1 MTEPH
6 PPPRDPHLA
15 EVAQW
20 HPIEGTPMKKKVA
33 IGCSIGA
40 TIETYDFIGFGIAAA
55 LYFNNVFFPATDPL
69 SGTLLSFATLG
80 IGFAVRPLG
89 GIIGGYLGDRIGRKP
104 VLVGSLLLMGIATV
118 LIGVLPTYQQVGVWA
133 GILLVAVRVVQGLA
147 FGAEW
152 GGAILM
158 CFEHAPWRKKGLY
171 TGITQ
176 AGFPVGLLLANFAF
190 LVSVPLGD
198 QWAWRVPFLL
208 SAVLIVVGIL
218 IRLKIEESPEFEE
231 LKEEGEL
238 SKNPLLEVLRDD
250 WRNMLRAFCLRIA
263 ETAGYAVSVTFILS
277 YLSSQK
283 LADRP
288 TTLTALMIAA
298 ALGIFATIL
307 WGALTDRIGR
317 RPVYLLGTALTVV
330 WGVPLFLVVNTGT
343 AIAIIIAFV
352 VSYTICQNSLAGV
365 QGAWFSELFAAKTRT
380 TGASLAYQLSAVVSG
395 FTPLVAT
402 ALFAG
407 VGWIGPA
414 LLFSAYGLLGLIA
427 ALVTRETWGRAEREE
442 VAALE
447 RTLAL
452 PAARSRLRT
461 RKTHEHPHRPD
472 LQAAAY
478 RIRLNALHMGEVQGQ
493 GYIGQALG
501 VADVLAVVYTDQ
513 LRHRPEDPHWADRDR
528 FLLSIGHYAIALY
541 AALAEAGTIPVEELS
556 DLRLRRVPAADV
568 RHGVL
573 HARHGDLRRLARPR
587 PRRRHRDG
595 AGAAPPGQP
604 GPRLQPALRR
614 RARRGLDLG
623 GRAAGRPPRPGQP
636 HRDRRRQRA
645 AGRRAHR
652 RACCAPSR
660 SPTSGARSAGTP
672 CASTATTS
680 PRSSTRSTSCAS
692 TAARPG
698 C

>member
-1 MTEPH
+1 MSAQQ

-15 EVAQW
+15 EVAHW
-20 HPIEGTPMKKKVA
+20 HPIEGTPEKKKVA

-40 TIETYDFIGFGIAAA
+40 TIETYDFIGFGTAAA
-55 LYFNNVFFPATDPL
+55 LYFNQVFFPATDPL

-231 LKEEGEL
+231 LKEEGEI

-250 WRNMLRAFCLRIA
+250 WRNVLRAFCLRIA

-298 ALGIFATIL
+298 ALGIVATTL
-307 WGALTDRIGR
+307 WGALTDRVGR
-317 RPVYLLGTALTVV
+317 RPVYLLGTALTVA

-395 FTPLVAT
+395 FTPLIAT

-414 LLFSAYGLLGLIA
+414 LLFSGYGLLGLIA
-427 ALVTRETWGRAEREE
+427 ALMTRETWGRAEREE

-452 PAARSRLRT
+452 PSADQ
-461 RKTHEHPHRPD
+461 KE
-472 LQAAAY
+472 
-478 RIRLNALHMGEVQGQ
+478 NA
-493 GYIGQALG
+493 
-501 VADVLAVVYTDQ
+501 
-513 LRHRPEDPHWADRDR
+513 
-528 FLLSIGHYAIALY
+528 
-541 AALAEAGTIPVEELS
+541 
-556 DLRLRRVPAADV
+556 
-568 RHGVL
+568 
-573 HARHGDLRRLARPR
+573 
-587 PRRRHRDG
+587 
-595 AGAAPPGQP
+595 
-604 GPRLQPALRR
+604 
-614 RARRGLDLG
+614 
-623 GRAAGRPPRPGQP
+623 
-636 HRDRRRQRA
+636 
-645 AGRRAHR
+645 
-652 RACCAPSR
+652 
-660 SPTSGARSAGTP
+660 
-672 CASTATTS
+672 
-680 PRSSTRSTSCAS
+680 
-692 TAARPG
+692 
-698 C
+698 

>member
-1 MTEPH
+1 MSAQQ

-20 HPIEGTPMKKKVA
+20 HPIEGTPEKKKVA

-40 TIETYDFIGFGIAAA
+40 TIETYDFIGFGTAAA
-55 LYFNNVFFPATDPL
+55 LYFNQVFFPATDPL

-158 CFEHAPWRKKGLY
+158 CFEHAPWKKKGLY

-231 LKEEGEL
+231 LKEEGEI

-250 WRNMLRAFCLRIA
+250 WRNVLRAFCLRIA

-298 ALGIFATIL
+298 ALGIVATTL
-307 WGALTDRIGR
+307 WGALTDRVGR
-317 RPVYLLGTALTVV
+317 RPVYLLGTALTVA

-343 AIAIIIAFV
+343 AIAIVIAFV
-352 VSYTICQNSLAGV
+352 VSYTVCQNSLAGV

-395 FTPLVAT
+395 FTPLIAT

-414 LLFSAYGLLGLIA
+414 LLFSAYGLLGLVA
-427 ALVTRETWGRAEREE
+427 ALITRETWGRAERAE

-447 RTLAL
+447 AALAL
-452 PAARSRLRT
+452 PAARSSAQN
-461 RKTHEHPHRPD
+461 KE
-472 LQAAAY
+472 
-478 RIRLNALHMGEVQGQ
+478 NA
-493 GYIGQALG
+493 
-501 VADVLAVVYTDQ
+501 
-513 LRHRPEDPHWADRDR
+513 
-528 FLLSIGHYAIALY
+528 
-541 AALAEAGTIPVEELS
+541 
-556 DLRLRRVPAADV
+556 
-568 RHGVL
+568 
-573 HARHGDLRRLARPR
+573 
-587 PRRRHRDG
+587 
-595 AGAAPPGQP
+595 
-604 GPRLQPALRR
+604 
-614 RARRGLDLG
+614 
-623 GRAAGRPPRPGQP
+623 
-636 HRDRRRQRA
+636 
-645 AGRRAHR
+645 
-652 RACCAPSR
+652 
-660 SPTSGARSAGTP
+660 
-672 CASTATTS
+672 
-680 PRSSTRSTSCAS
+680 
-692 TAARPG
+692 
-698 C
+698 

>member
-1 MTEPH
+1 MSAQQ

-15 EVAQW
+15 EVAHW
-20 HPIEGTPMKKKVA
+20 HPIEGTPEKKKVA

-40 TIETYDFIGFGIAAA
+40 TIETYDFIGFGTAAA
-55 LYFNNVFFPATDPL
+55 LYFNQVFFPATDPL

-118 LIGVLPTYQQVGVWA
+118 LIGCLPTYQQVGVWA

-158 CFEHAPWRKKGLY
+158 CFEHAPWKKKGLY

-231 LKEEGEL
+231 LKEEGDL
-238 SKNPLLEVLRDD
+238 SKNPLVEVLRDD
-250 WRNMLRAFCLRIA
+250 WRNILRAFCLRIA

-283 LADRP
+283 LADRS

-298 ALGIFATIL
+298 ALGIVATTY

-317 RPVYLLGTALTVV
+317 RPVYLLGTALTVA

-395 FTPLVAT
+395 FTPLIAT

-414 LLFSAYGLLGLIA
+414 LLFSGYGLLGLIA
-427 ALVTRETWGRAEREE
+427 ALMTRETWGRAEREE

-447 RTLAL
+447 ATLAL
-452 PAARSRLRT
+452 PS
-461 RKTHEHPHRPD
+461 
-472 LQAAAY
+472 
-478 RIRLNALHMGEVQGQ
+478 
-493 GYIGQALG
+493 
-501 VADVLAVVYTDQ
+501 TDQ
-513 LRHRPEDPHWADRDR
+513 KENA
-528 FLLSIGHYAIALY
+528 
-541 AALAEAGTIPVEELS
+541 
-556 DLRLRRVPAADV
+556 
-568 RHGVL
+568 
-573 HARHGDLRRLARPR
+573 
-587 PRRRHRDG
+587 
-595 AGAAPPGQP
+595 
-604 GPRLQPALRR
+604 
-614 RARRGLDLG
+614 
-623 GRAAGRPPRPGQP
+623 
-636 HRDRRRQRA
+636 
-645 AGRRAHR
+645 
-652 RACCAPSR
+652 
-660 SPTSGARSAGTP
+660 
-672 CASTATTS
+672 
-680 PRSSTRSTSCAS
+680 
-692 TAARPG
+692 
-698 C
+698 

>member
-1 MTEPH
+1 
-6 PPPRDPHLA
+6 
-15 EVAQW
+15 
-20 HPIEGTPMKKKVA
+20 
-33 IGCSIGA
+33 
-40 TIETYDFIGFGIAAA
+40 
-55 LYFNNVFFPATDPL
+55 
-69 SGTLLSFATLG
+69 
-80 IGFAVRPLG
+80 
-89 GIIGGYLGDRIGRKP
+89 
-104 VLVGSLLLMGIATV
+104 MGIATV
-118 LIGVLPTYQQVGVWA
+118 LIGLLPTYQQVGVWA
-133 GILLVAVRVVQGLA
+133 GVLLVAVRVVQGLA

-231 LKEEGEL
+231 LKSEGEI

-250 WRNMLRAFCLRIA
+250 WRNVLRAFCLRIA

-283 LADRP
+283 LADRA

-298 ALGIFATIL
+298 ALGIVATTL
-307 WGALTDRIGR
+307 WGALTDRVGR
-317 RPVYLLGTALTVV
+317 RPVYLFGTALTVA

-352 VSYTICQNSLAGV
+352 VSYTVCQNSLAGV

-414 LLFSAYGLLGLIA
+414 LLFSGYGLLGLVA
-427 ALVTRETWGRAEREE
+427 ALVTRETWGRTERAE

-447 RTLAL
+447 ASLAL
-452 PAARSRLRT
+452 PSAQNSPL
-461 RKTHEHPHRPD
+461 KKE
-472 LQAAAY
+472 
-478 RIRLNALHMGEVQGQ
+478 NA
-493 GYIGQALG
+493 
-501 VADVLAVVYTDQ
+501 
-513 LRHRPEDPHWADRDR
+513 
-528 FLLSIGHYAIALY
+528 
-541 AALAEAGTIPVEELS
+541 
-556 DLRLRRVPAADV
+556 
-568 RHGVL
+568 
-573 HARHGDLRRLARPR
+573 
-587 PRRRHRDG
+587 
-595 AGAAPPGQP
+595 
-604 GPRLQPALRR
+604 
-614 RARRGLDLG
+614 
-623 GRAAGRPPRPGQP
+623 
-636 HRDRRRQRA
+636 
-645 AGRRAHR
+645 
-652 RACCAPSR
+652 
-660 SPTSGARSAGTP
+660 
-672 CASTATTS
+672 
-680 PRSSTRSTSCAS
+680 
-692 TAARPG
+692 
-698 C
+698 

>member
-1 MTEPH
+1 MTAQPP

-15 EVAQW
+15 EVANW
-20 HPIEGTPMKKKVA
+20 HPIEGTPEKKKVA

-40 TIETYDFIGFGIAAA
+40 TIETYDFIGFGTAAA
-55 LYFNNVFFPATDPL
+55 LYFNHVFFPATDPL

-118 LIGVLPTYQQVGVWA
+118 LIGCLPTYQQVGVWA

-158 CFEHAPWRKKGLY
+158 CFEHAPWKKKGLY

-176 AGFPVGLLLANFAF
+176 AGFPVGLLLANLAF

-198 QWAWRVPFLL
+198 QWAWRLPFLL

-231 LKEEGEL
+231 LKEEGDL
-238 SKNPLLEVLRDD
+238 SKNPLVEVLRDD
-250 WRNMLRAFCLRIA
+250 WRNIVRAFCLRIA

-283 LADRP
+283 LADRS

-298 ALGIFATIL
+298 ALGILATTY

-317 RPVYLLGTALTVV
+317 RPVYLFGTAITVL

-343 AIAIIIAFV
+343 AIAIIIAFI

-402 ALFAG
+402 ALFAAT
-407 VGWIGPA
+407 GWIGPA
-414 LLFSAYGLLGLIA
+414 LLFSGYGLLGLIA
-427 ALVTRETWGRAEREE
+427 ALMTRETWGKAERAE

-447 RTLAL
+447 ATLAL
-452 PAARSRLRT
+452 PS
-461 RKTHEHPHRPD
+461 
-472 LQAAAY
+472 
-478 RIRLNALHMGEVQGQ
+478 
-493 GYIGQALG
+493 
-501 VADVLAVVYTDQ
+501 TDQ
-513 LRHRPEDPHWADRDR
+513 KENA
-528 FLLSIGHYAIALY
+528 
-541 AALAEAGTIPVEELS
+541 
-556 DLRLRRVPAADV
+556 
-568 RHGVL
+568 
-573 HARHGDLRRLARPR
+573 
-587 PRRRHRDG
+587 
-595 AGAAPPGQP
+595 
-604 GPRLQPALRR
+604 
-614 RARRGLDLG
+614 
-623 GRAAGRPPRPGQP
+623 
-636 HRDRRRQRA
+636 
-645 AGRRAHR
+645 
-652 RACCAPSR
+652 
-660 SPTSGARSAGTP
+660 
-672 CASTATTS
+672 
-680 PRSSTRSTSCAS
+680 
-692 TAARPG
+692 
-698 C
+698 

>member
-1 MTEPH
+1 MTAQQ
-6 PPPRDPHLA
+6 PPPGDPHLA

-20 HPIEGTPMKKKVA
+20 HPIEGTPEKKKVA

-40 TIETYDFIGFGIAAA
+40 TIETYDFIGFGTAAA
-55 LYFNNVFFPATDPL
+55 LYFNHVFFPATDPL

-118 LIGVLPTYQQVGVWA
+118 LIGLLPTYQQVGVWA

-190 LVSVPLGD
+190 LVSVGLGD

-231 LKEEGEL
+231 LKEEGEI

-250 WRNMLRAFCLRIA
+250 WRNIVRAFCLRIA

-283 LADRP
+283 LADRA

-298 ALGIFATIL
+298 ALGIFATTL

-317 RPVYLLGTALTVV
+317 RPVYLLGTALTIA
-330 WGVPLFLVVNTGT
+330 WGVPLFLVVNTGA

-427 ALVTRETWGRAEREE
+427 ALVTRETWGRAERAE

-447 RTLAL
+447 AALAL
-452 PAARSRLRT
+452 PSAQNSPM
-461 RKTHEHPHRPD
+461 KKE
-472 LQAAAY
+472 
-478 RIRLNALHMGEVQGQ
+478 NA
-493 GYIGQALG
+493 
-501 VADVLAVVYTDQ
+501 
-513 LRHRPEDPHWADRDR
+513 
-528 FLLSIGHYAIALY
+528 
-541 AALAEAGTIPVEELS
+541 
-556 DLRLRRVPAADV
+556 
-568 RHGVL
+568 
-573 HARHGDLRRLARPR
+573 
-587 PRRRHRDG
+587 
-595 AGAAPPGQP
+595 
-604 GPRLQPALRR
+604 
-614 RARRGLDLG
+614 
-623 GRAAGRPPRPGQP
+623 
-636 HRDRRRQRA
+636 
-645 AGRRAHR
+645 
-652 RACCAPSR
+652 
-660 SPTSGARSAGTP
+660 
-672 CASTATTS
+672 
-680 PRSSTRSTSCAS
+680 
-692 TAARPG
+692 
-698 C
+698 

>member
-1 MTEPH
+1 MSAQQ

-15 EVAQW
+15 EVAHW
-20 HPIEGTPMKKKVA
+20 HPIEGTPEKKKVA

-40 TIETYDFIGFGIAAA
+40 TIETYDFIGFGTAAA
-55 LYFNNVFFPATDPL
+55 LYFNQVFFPATDPL

-158 CFEHAPWRKKGLY
+158 CFEHAPWKKKGLY

-231 LKEEGEL
+231 LKEEGEI

-250 WRNMLRAFCLRIA
+250 WRNVLRAFCLRIA

-298 ALGIFATIL
+298 ALGIVATTL
-307 WGALTDRIGR
+307 WGALTDRVGR
-317 RPVYLLGTALTVV
+317 RPVYLLGTALTVA

-395 FTPLVAT
+395 FTPLIAT

-414 LLFSAYGLLGLIA
+414 LLFSGYGLLGLIA
-427 ALVTRETWGRAEREE
+427 ALMTRETWGRAEREE

-452 PAARSRLRT
+452 PSADQ
-461 RKTHEHPHRPD
+461 KE
-472 LQAAAY
+472 
-478 RIRLNALHMGEVQGQ
+478 NA
-493 GYIGQALG
+493 
-501 VADVLAVVYTDQ
+501 
-513 LRHRPEDPHWADRDR
+513 
-528 FLLSIGHYAIALY
+528 
-541 AALAEAGTIPVEELS
+541 
-556 DLRLRRVPAADV
+556 
-568 RHGVL
+568 
-573 HARHGDLRRLARPR
+573 
-587 PRRRHRDG
+587 
-595 AGAAPPGQP
+595 
-604 GPRLQPALRR
+604 
-614 RARRGLDLG
+614 
-623 GRAAGRPPRPGQP
+623 
-636 HRDRRRQRA
+636 
-645 AGRRAHR
+645 
-652 RACCAPSR
+652 
-660 SPTSGARSAGTP
+660 
-672 CASTATTS
+672 
-680 PRSSTRSTSCAS
+680 
-692 TAARPG
+692 
-698 C
+698 

>member
-1 MTEPH
+1 MTAQP

-15 EVAQW
+15 EVASW
-20 HPIEGTPMKKKVA
+20 HPIEGTPEKKKVA

-40 TIETYDFIGFGIAAA
+40 TIETYDFIGFGTAAA
-55 LYFNNVFFPATDPL
+55 LYFNHVFFPATDPL

-104 VLVGSLLLMGIATV
+104 VLVGSLLLMGVATV
-118 LIGVLPTYQQVGVWA
+118 LIGCLPTYQQVGVWA

-158 CFEHAPWRKKGLY
+158 CFEHAPWKKKGLY

-176 AGFPVGLLLANFAF
+176 AGFPVGLLLANLAF

-231 LKEEGEL
+231 LKEEGDL
-238 SKNPLLEVLRDD
+238 SKNPLVEVLRDD
-250 WRNMLRAFCLRIA
+250 WRNILRAFCLRIA

-283 LADRP
+283 LADRS

-298 ALGIFATIL
+298 ALGIVATTY

-317 RPVYLLGTALTVV
+317 RPVYLLGTAITVL

-343 AIAIIIAFV
+343 AIAIIIAFI

-402 ALFAG
+402 ALFAAT
-407 VGWIGPA
+407 GWIGPA
-414 LLFSAYGLLGLIA
+414 LLFSGYGLLGLIA
-427 ALVTRETWGRAEREE
+427 ALMTRETWGKAERAE

-447 RTLAL
+447 AALAL
-452 PAARSRLRT
+452 PAAQNPAE
-461 RKTHEHPHRPD
+461 KKE
-472 LQAAAY
+472 
-478 RIRLNALHMGEVQGQ
+478 NA
-493 GYIGQALG
+493 
-501 VADVLAVVYTDQ
+501 
-513 LRHRPEDPHWADRDR
+513 
-528 FLLSIGHYAIALY
+528 
-541 AALAEAGTIPVEELS
+541 
-556 DLRLRRVPAADV
+556 
-568 RHGVL
+568 
-573 HARHGDLRRLARPR
+573 
-587 PRRRHRDG
+587 
-595 AGAAPPGQP
+595 
-604 GPRLQPALRR
+604 
-614 RARRGLDLG
+614 
-623 GRAAGRPPRPGQP
+623 
-636 HRDRRRQRA
+636 
-645 AGRRAHR
+645 
-652 RACCAPSR
+652 
-660 SPTSGARSAGTP
+660 
-672 CASTATTS
+672 
-680 PRSSTRSTSCAS
+680 
-692 TAARPG
+692 
-698 C
+698 

>member
-1 MTEPH
+1 
-6 PPPRDPHLA
+6 
-15 EVAQW
+15 
-20 HPIEGTPMKKKVA
+20 
-33 IGCSIGA
+33 
-40 TIETYDFIGFGIAAA
+40 
-55 LYFNNVFFPATDPL
+55 
-69 SGTLLSFATLG
+69 
-80 IGFAVRPLG
+80 
-89 GIIGGYLGDRIGRKP
+89 
-104 VLVGSLLLMGIATV
+104 MGIATV
-118 LIGVLPTYQQVGVWA
+118 LIGLLPTYQQVGVWA
-133 GILLVAVRVVQGLA
+133 GVLLVAVRVVQGLA

-231 LKEEGEL
+231 LKSEGEI

-250 WRNMLRAFCLRIA
+250 WRNVLRAFCLRIA

-298 ALGIFATIL
+298 ALGIVATTL
-307 WGALTDRIGR
+307 WGALTDRVGR
-317 RPVYLLGTALTVV
+317 RPVYLLGTALTVA

-343 AIAIIIAFV
+343 AIAIIIAFI

-380 TGASLAYQLSAVVSG
+380 TGASLAYQMSAVVSG

-414 LLFSAYGLLGLIA
+414 LLFSAYGLLGLVA
-427 ALVTRETWGRAEREE
+427 ALVTRETWGRAERAE

-447 RTLAL
+447 ATLAL
-452 PAARSRLRT
+452 PSAQSSPL
-461 RKTHEHPHRPD
+461 KKE
-472 LQAAAY
+472 
-478 RIRLNALHMGEVQGQ
+478 NA
-493 GYIGQALG
+493 
-501 VADVLAVVYTDQ
+501 
-513 LRHRPEDPHWADRDR
+513 
-528 FLLSIGHYAIALY
+528 
-541 AALAEAGTIPVEELS
+541 
-556 DLRLRRVPAADV
+556 
-568 RHGVL
+568 
-573 HARHGDLRRLARPR
+573 
-587 PRRRHRDG
+587 
-595 AGAAPPGQP
+595 
-604 GPRLQPALRR
+604 
-614 RARRGLDLG
+614 
-623 GRAAGRPPRPGQP
+623 
-636 HRDRRRQRA
+636 
-645 AGRRAHR
+645 
-652 RACCAPSR
+652 
-660 SPTSGARSAGTP
+660 
-672 CASTATTS
+672 
-680 PRSSTRSTSCAS
+680 
-692 TAARPG
+692 
-698 C
+698 